1 MAQPCLPDDII
12 STNILPRLSIK
23 SVTRF
28 RSVCKSWNS
37 LILEPGFAKDHL
49 YFTTQNPQDDTLIFN
64 KLVLDYNKFG
74 CMTGAHYGDIAVLS
88 SSDLSETKL
97 LDVTSAELH
106 MLGSI
111 NGLVCLFLDKQDQFI
126 VWNPAIR
133 QAMKFGSP
141 RKQFSLR
148 DMKIKFYGFCWDAV
162 ENDFKVVVSY
172 YKLGN
177 LDSLSIYSCKLGSW
191 SSPFNSLFTEVWSDG
206 HRLPCA
212 IVSGVPYWTY
222 SWYSRGTVKLFKF
235 DVVSKDFKKVPELY
249 LFDENKFIVV
259 NLKECLSA
267 LVYDYAQ
274 SISSL
279 VDVHCFDEGLGVWSK
294 MYSVGPING
303 DLFCRGWSNMHNV
316 RVITGE
322 LLGCFKHGGEIVF
335 SANSKYR
342 CYDHKTDETRDL
354 HKPKGDTEQCFSY
367 IASLFF
373 LEGMKPQHQ
382 VEPTLWK

>member
-1 MAQPCLPDDII
+1 
-12 STNILPRLSIK
+12 
-23 SVTRF
+23 
-28 RSVCKSWNS
+28 
-37 LILEPGFAKDHL
+37 
-49 YFTTQNPQDDTLIFN
+49 
-64 KLVLDYNKFG
+64 
-74 CMTGAHYGDIAVLS
+74 MTGAHYGDIAVLS

-111 NGLVCLFLDKQDQFI
+111 NGLVCLFFDKQDQFI

-141 RKQFSLR
+141 RKQFLLG
-148 DMKIKFYGFCWDAV
+148 DMKRKFHGFCWDAV

-172 YKLGN
+172 YEWGN
-177 LDSLSIYSCKLGSW
+177 FDSPLSLYIYSCNLGSW
-191 SSPFNSLFTEVWSDG
+191 SSPRNSLFNEVWCVG
-206 HRLPCA
+206 RGLPIA

-222 SWYSRGTVKLFKF
+222 CRGTLKLFKF
-235 DVVSKDFKKVPELY
+235 DVISKDFRELPELH
-249 LFDENKFIVV
+249 LFDSKKDVSVV

-267 LVYDYAQ
+267 LVYDYVQ
-274 SISSL
+274 SINSL
-279 VDVHCFDEGLGVWSK
+279 VDVHCFDKGLGVWSK

-303 DLFCRGWSNMHNV
+303 DMFSCGWSDMQNV
-316 RVITGE
+316 RVTGK

-342 CYDHKTDETRDL
+342 CYDHKTDEIRNLRSQEGYT
-354 HKPKGDTEQCFSY
+354 HKCFSY
-367 IASLFF
+367 KASLIF
-373 LEGMKPQHQ
+373 LKGMKPQHQ

>member
-1 MAQPCLPDDII
+1 
-12 STNILPRLSIK
+12 
-23 SVTRF
+23 
-28 RSVCKSWNS
+28 
-37 LILEPGFAKDHL
+37 
-49 YFTTQNPQDDTLIFN
+49 
-64 KLVLDYNKFG
+64 
-74 CMTGAHYGDIAVLS
+74 
-88 SSDLSETKL
+88 
-97 LDVTSAELH
+97 
-106 MLGSI
+106 
-111 NGLVCLFLDKQDQFI
+111 
-126 VWNPAIR
+126 
-133 QAMKFGSP
+133 
-141 RKQFSLR
+141 
-148 DMKIKFYGFCWDAV
+148 MKIKFYGFCWDAV

-335 SANSKYR
+335 SANSSWSSPRNSLFNEVWCVGRGLPIAIVSGVPYWTYCRGTLKLFKFDVISKDFRELPELHLFDSKKDVSVVNLKECLSALVYDYVQSINSLVDVHCFDKGLGVWSKMYSVGPINGDMFSCGWSDMQNVRVTGKLLGCFKHGGEIVFSANSKYR
-342 CYDHKTDETRDL
+342 CYDHKTDEIRNLRSQEGYT
-354 HKPKGDTEQCFSY
+354 HKCFSY
-367 IASLFF
+367 KASLIF
-373 LEGMKPQHQ
+373 LKGMKPQHQ